1 MLHSHL
7 LKPPDEDISKED
19 KLFRKNEKQDIM
31 FFCSLLVNSSAL
43 EIFEDVSKHFFT
55 ALLSKASGDICK
67 QSLEISLSD
76 AENMTKFKD
85 SLTLE
90 EDEEWDAGEKDEDE
104 TDTEDT
110 GNELSDQ
117 VNNTKTQDLK
127 LKSKKQYLIKNS
139 SDEEN
144 LDEKKQS

>member
-7 LKPPDEDISKED
+7 LKPPDEDISKEN

-43 EIFEDVSKHFFT
+43 EIFEDVLKHFFT

-90 EDEEWDAGEKDEDE
+90 EDEE
-104 TDTEDT
+104 
-110 GNELSDQ
+110 
-117 VNNTKTQDLK
+117 
-127 LKSKKQYLIKNS
+127 
-139 SDEEN
+139 
-144 LDEKKQS
+144 

>member
-1 MLHSHL
+1 
-7 LKPPDEDISKED
+7 
-19 KLFRKNEKQDIM
+19 M
-31 FFCSLLVNSSAL
+31 FFCSLLVHSSAL
-43 EIFEDVSKHFFT
+43 EIFEDVLKHFFT

-67 QSLEISLSD
+67 QSIEISLSD
-76 AENMTKFKD
+76 AENMTKFID
-85 SLTLE
+85 SLTLEE